1 MTIFKKVLK
10 ILGIIALSLIVLIFI
25 FMRLIMPSFFKDE
38 AAQTKVIIEQ
48 GQIAPT
54 FETYTVGEQMIH
66 YTQVGDTSKP
76 LVIFVHGSPGS
87 SDAFLDF
94 LADTTLSE
102 ICQMISVDRPGF
114 GASSGKGE
122 TSLARQS
129 EVLKPIVE
137 KYAGKKIVLVGH
149 SLGGPVIARM
159 AMDYEELLTGLIIVA
174 GSIDPTLEPN
184 EWFRPALKYPP
195 LKWFMNDDFE
205 ASNTEIMP
213 LESELEAM
221 MPLWEKIT
229 IPVTVI
235 QGTEDKLVPAG
246 NADFAKKMLVNSQ
259 KAEIQMIEKA
269 NHFVLWS
276 QPELTKQAIATLLR

>member
-1 MTIFKKVLK
+1 MTILKKVLK
-10 ILGIIALSLIVLIFI
+10 ILGIVTLSLVVLVFI

-38 AAQTKVIIEQ
+38 AAQTKAIIKK
-48 GQIAPT
+48 GQVAPT
-54 FETYTVGEQMIH
+54 FETYKVGEQMIH
-66 YTQVGDTSKP
+66 YTQVGDTAKP

-94 LADTTLSE
+94 LGDTTLSK

-114 GASSGKGE
+114 GASSGDGE

-137 KYAGKKIVLVGH
+137 KYADKKIVLVGH

-159 AMDYEELLTGLIIVA
+159 AMDYEELLTGLVIVA

-195 LKWFMNDDFE
+195 LKWFMNDDFN

-213 LESELEAM
+213 LEQELKAM
-221 MPLWEKIT
+221 MPLWENIT

-235 QGTEDKLVPAG
+235 QGTKDNLVPAG
-246 NADFAKKMLVNSQ
+246 NADFAKKMLVNSE
-259 KAEIQMIEKA
+259 KLDIQMIEGES
-269 NHFVLWS
+269 HFVLWN
-276 QPELTKQAIATLLR
+276 QPELTKQAISTLLR